1 MNYVALVSATAL
13 QRVQVIVGP
22 HGSVSGVSTVDA
34 LLRAMRSADDGC
46 IVVDPTM
53 LDRAGTEAIV
63 AAFRDM
69 PRSIVVYAPIAREAL
84 EPSVTLAQQ
93 TAAQFVFHGA
103 PNERSAL
110 GHALLLAPDAA
121 LGVALTA
128 ALDPLLVQLPHQL
141 RLTLA
146 SMLRTGTGPATGEAL
161 AAHAGVA
168 RRSMDRALAA
178 AGLESSRFLI
188 AAARLVRVYRAI
200 VASRLPFR
208 QIAAMA
214 GYASQRTLDHHCTTF
229 FGHSSARLRRHP
241 PSVAVAVQKLT
252 EHLTLGT
259 AVTSDRHVHSGSAA
273 S

>member
-1 MNYVALVSATAL
+1 MNYVALVSATTL
-13 QRVQVIVGP
+13 QRVQVTVGP
-22 HGSVSGVSTVDA
+22 HGSVTGVSTVDA
-34 LLRAMRSADDGC
+34 LLRAMRSPHDCC

-53 LDRAGTEAIV
+53 LGHAGADALV
-63 AAFRDM
+63 AAFRDV

-84 EPSVTLAQQ
+84 EPSVALAQQ
-93 TAAQFVFHGA
+93 TAAQFVFQGA

-121 LGVALTA
+121 LGVALTT
-128 ALDPLLVQLPHQL
+128 ALEPMLLQLPHQL

-161 AAHAGVA
+161 AAHAGIA

-178 AGLESSRFLI
+178 ARLESSKFLI

-229 FGHSSARLRRHP
+229 FGHSSAWLRRHP
-241 PSVAVAVQKLT
+241 PSVADAVRNLT
-252 EHLTLGT
+252 ERVTLDEG
-259 AVTSDRHVHSGSAA
+259 VHSESAV